1 MVNYVKGDAT
11 KPQGD
16 GQKII
21 AHIVNDEGLWGAG
34 FVLAVDKL
42 SPIPRNLYLQDY
54 RYWTKNEG
62 MVFIP
67 LGQIQMSSVGHKK
80 PDIMV
85 CNMVA
90 QHRTIRTIEKPICY
104 KSLEAALNLLAE
116 EAIEMD
122 ASVHMPRIGA
132 GLARGDWNVI
142 ESIIDRTLTLRDIS
156 VTVYDL

>member
-16 GQKII
+16 GPKII

-42 SPIPRNLYLQDY
+42 SPLPRNLYFQDY
-54 RYWTKNEG
+54 RYWTKNER
-62 MVFIP
+62 MTFIP
-67 LGQIQMSSVGHKK
+67 LGSIQMCSAGHKN

-90 QHRTIRTIEKPICY
+90 QHRTIRSVEKPICY
-104 KSLEAALNLLAE
+104 KSLEAALELLAE
-116 EAIEMD
+116 EAIEMN
-122 ASVHMPRIGA
+122 ASIHMPRIGA

-142 ESIIDRTLTLRDIS
+142 ESIIDRVLTLRNID